1 MPRIFL
7 YVIVSI
13 TFWPC
18 FSLNFKEYPM
28 PGDLI
33 EIDRP
38 HYQHWALYVGDG
50 YVIHVTPI
58 GENSPPSSAGSMT
71 LLFKKA
77 KVEKDLLDKAAG
89 KDNWRVNNK
98 YDNVLIPFPVE
109 EIIWRAECQVGRI
122 VPYFLLYKNCEHF
135 VTKLRY
141 GEAVSEQSSYKPGSY
156 PFCSRG
162 SYPFCSWGTWLS
174 LI

>member
-1 MPRIFL
+1 M
-7 YVIVSI
+7 
-13 TFWPC
+13 
-18 FSLNFKEYPM
+18 KEYPM

-58 GENSPPSSAGSMT
+58 GKAAGSMT

-141 GEAVSEQSSYKPGSY
+141 GEAVSEQVEWHRVSPGCLPEVSFVSCCRFSY
-156 PFCSRG
+156 
-162 SYPFCSWGTWLS
+162 LD
-174 LI
+174 